1 VDYADKYQHEIFVEL
16 ERGLMKFGVQIE
28 NHLGITYN
36 GVRKVA
42 LEAEKSG
49 FDGLFICD
57 HLMGR
62 NEETYRQPCLDPWV
76 TLGGLAQATRKITLG
91 TLVSAVGF
99 RYPSLLA
106 KMGATLDHVSG
117 GRLQL
122 TVGAGWHEPEYKAYG
137 IPFPHVAERMQ
148 QLREAVQ
155 IIRSM
160 WTQDQATFEGKFFKI
175 DGAWCYPRPVS
186 PKIWVGGGGEK
197 MLLRIVADL
206 ADGWNAVGLSV
217 DEYARKV
224 EVLRLFCESAGRK
237 LNSIERSY
245 YGTCLVGSNEN
256 EFRESFNRYYG
267 QYRKAEESM
276 ETFLERMRSTRPFV
290 GTAAEVAEKM
300 KGFQE
305 LGVSYF
311 ILYFPDK
318 DGLSLLK
325 RFADLVM
332 PRFASAS

>member
-1 VDYADKYQHEIFVEL
+1 L
-16 ERGLMKFGVQIE
+16 KFGVQIE

-36 GVRKVA
+36 GVRKIG

-62 NEETYRQPCLDPWV
+62 NDETFRRPCLDPWV
-76 TLGGLAQATRKITLG
+76 TLGALAQATKKIRLG

-137 IPFPHVAERMQ
+137 IPFPSVGERMQ

-160 WTQDQATFEGKFFKI
+160 WTQDHATFDGQSFKI

-186 PKIWVGGGGEK
+186 PRIWVGGGGEK
-197 MLLRIVADL
+197 TLLHIVADL

-217 DEYARKV
+217 DEYARKL
-224 EVLRLFCESAGRK
+224 EILRTFCETAGRK

-245 YGTCLVGSNEN
+245 YGSCMVGSGEN

-267 QYRKAEESM
+267 QYRKAEEPM
-276 ETFLERMRSTRPFV
+276 ETFVERMRSTRPLI
-290 GTAAEVAEKM
+290 GTATEVAEKM
-300 KGFQE
+300 KAFQE

-318 DGLSLLK
+318 EGLSLLR
-325 RFADLVM
+325 RFVDLVM
-332 PRFASAS
+332 PGFTAVS

>member
-1 VDYADKYQHEIFVEL
+1 
-16 ERGLMKFGVQIE
+16 MKFGVQIE
-28 NHLGITYN
+28 NHLGISYN

-42 LEAEKSG
+42 LEAERSG
-49 FDGLFICD
+49 FDCLFICD

-76 TLGGLAQATRKITLG
+76 TLGALAQATKKISLG

-117 GRLQL
+117 GRLLL

-137 IPFPHVAERMQ
+137 IPFPPVGVRMQ
-148 QLREAVQ
+148 QLREAIQ

-160 WTQDQATFEGKFFKI
+160 WSQDPATFEGKNFKV
-175 DGAWCYPRPVS
+175 DGAWCYPRPTS
-186 PKIWVGGGGEK
+186 PQIWVGGGGEK

-206 ADGWNAVGLSV
+206 ADGWNAVGLNV

-224 EVLRLFCESAGRK
+224 ELLRNLCEDAARK
-237 LNSIERSY
+237 LNTIERSF
-245 YGTCLVGSNEN
+245 YGTCLIGSNEN
-256 EFRESFNRYYG
+256 EFRESFNRHYG
-267 QYRKAEESM
+267 QYRRTEESM
-276 ETFLERMRSTRPFV
+276 EAFVERMRSTRPLI
-290 GTAAEVAEKM
+290 GTAAEVEEKM
-300 KGFQE
+300 KSFQE

-318 DGLSLLK
+318 EGLGLLR

-332 PRFASAS
+332 PRFRVAS

>member
-1 VDYADKYQHEIFVEL
+1 MSL
-16 ERGLMKFGVQIE
+16 RFGVQIE
-28 NHLGITYN
+28 NHLGISYN

-76 TLGGLAQATRKITLG
+76 TLGALAQATKKITLG

-106 KMGATLDHVSG
+106 KMGATLDHISG
-117 GRLQL
+117 GRMML
-122 TVGAGWHEPEYKAYG
+122 TVGAGWHEREYKAYG
-137 IPFPHVAERMQ
+137 IPFPQVGVRMQ
-148 QLREAVQ
+148 QLRDAVQ

-160 WTQDQATFEGKFFKI
+160 WTQDPATFEGKTFKV
-175 DGAWCYPRPVS
+175 DGAWCYPQPVS

-197 MLLRIVADL
+197 MLLQIVADL
-206 ADGWNAVGLSV
+206 ADGWNAVGLSA
-217 DEYARKV
+217 DEYARKI
-224 EVLRLFCESAGRK
+224 EVLRKLCEVAGRK
-237 LNSIERSY
+237 LNTIERSY
-245 YGTCLVGSNEN
+245 YGTCLIGSTEN
-256 EFRESFNRYYG
+256 EFRESFNRHYG
-267 QYRKAEESM
+267 QYRKTEESM
-276 ETFLERMRSTRPFV
+276 ETFVERMRSTRPLI
-290 GTAAEVAEKM
+290 GTAAEVEEKM

-318 DGLSLLK
+318 EGLGLMR

>member
-1 VDYADKYQHEIFVEL
+1 
-16 ERGLMKFGVQIE
+16 MKFGVQIE
-28 NHLGITYN
+28 NHLGVTYN

-49 FDGLFICD
+49 IDGLFICD

-62 NEETYRQPCLDPWV
+62 NEETFRQPCPDPWV
-76 TLGGLAQATRKITLG
+76 TLGALAQTTKKITLG

-106 KMGATLDHVSG
+106 KMSATLDHVSG
-117 GRLQL
+117 GRMIL

-137 IPFPHVAERMQ
+137 IPFPRVGERMQ

-160 WTQDQATFEGKFFKI
+160 WTQDRPTFDGKSFKI

-186 PKIWVGGGGEK
+186 PKIWVGGGGERT
-197 MLLRIVADL
+197 LLHIVANL

-217 DEYARKV
+217 DEYARKL
-224 EVLRLFCESAGRK
+224 EILRMFCETAGRK
-237 LNSIERSY
+237 LNTIERSY
-245 YGTCLVGSNEN
+245 YGSCLVGNTEN
-256 EFRESFNRYYG
+256 EFRESFNRHYG
-267 QYRKAEESM
+267 QYRKSEESM
-276 ETFLERMRSTRPFV
+276 ETFVERMRSTRPLI
-290 GTAAEVAEKM
+290 GTATEVAEKM
-300 KGFQE
+300 KAFQE

-318 DGLSLLK
+318 EGLSLLR
-325 RFADLVM
+325 RFVDLVM
-332 PRFASAS
+332 PGFTAVS

>member
-1 VDYADKYQHEIFVEL
+1 MSL
-16 ERGLMKFGVQIE
+16 KFGVQIE
-28 NHLGITYN
+28 NHLGMSYN

-76 TLGGLAQATRKITLG
+76 TLGALAQATKKITLG

-106 KMGATLDHVSG
+106 KMGATLDHASG
-117 GRLQL
+117 GRLML

-137 IPFPHVAERMQ
+137 IPFPPVGVRMQ
-148 QLREAVQ
+148 QLRDAIQ

-160 WTQDQATFEGKFFKI
+160 WTQDPATFEGKNFKI
-175 DGAWCYPRPVS
+175 DGAWCYPRPVL
-186 PKIWVGGGGEK
+186 PKIRVGGGGEK
-197 MLLRIVADL
+197 LLLRIVADL
-206 ADGWNAVGLSV
+206 ADGWNAVGLNV
-217 DEYARKV
+217 DEYGRKI
-224 EVLRLFCESAGRK
+224 EVLRNLCEEAGRK
-237 LNSIERSY
+237 LNTIERSY
-245 YGTCLVGSNEN
+245 YGTCLVGSDEN
-256 EFRESFNRYYG
+256 EFRESFNRHYG
-267 QYRKAEESM
+267 KYRKTEESM
-276 ETFLERMRSTRPFV
+276 EAFVERMRSTRPLV
-290 GTAAEVAEKM
+290 GTAAEVEEKM
-300 KGFQE
+300 KSFQE

-318 DGLSLLK
+318 EGLSLMH
-325 RFADLVM
+325 RFTDLVM
-332 PRFASAS
+332 PRFAAAS

>member
-1 VDYADKYQHEIFVEL
+1 
-16 ERGLMKFGVQIE
+16 MKFGVQIE
-28 NHLGITYN
+28 NHLGISYN

-42 LEAEKSG
+42 LEAEKYG
-49 FDGLFICD
+49 LDGLFICD

-76 TLGGLAQATRKITLG
+76 TLGALAQATKKISIG
-91 TLVSAVGF
+91 TLVSAAGF

-106 KMGATLDHVSG
+106 KMGATLDHASG

-122 TVGAGWHEPEYKAYG
+122 TIGAGWHEPEYKAYG
-137 IPFPHVAERMQ
+137 IPFPPVGERMQ
-148 QLREAVQ
+148 QLREALQ

-160 WTQDQATFEGKFFKI
+160 WTQDQATFAGKSFEI

-197 MLLRIVADL
+197 SLLRIVADL

-217 DEYARKV
+217 DEYARKR
-224 EVLRLFCESAGRK
+224 EILRLFCENAGRK
-237 LNSIERSY
+237 LSTIERSY
-245 YGTCLVGSNEN
+245 YGSCVVGSNEN
-256 EFRESFNRYYG
+256 EFRESFNKYYG

-276 ETFLERMRSTRPFV
+276 ETFVERMRSTRPLI
-290 GTAAEVAEKM
+290 GTATEVAEKIRA
-300 KGFQE
+300 FQE

-318 DGLSLLK
+318 EGLGLLR

-332 PRFASAS
+332 LRFKPAS

>member
-1 VDYADKYQHEIFVEL
+1 
-16 ERGLMKFGVQIE
+16 MKFGVQIE
-28 NHLGITYN
+28 NHLGISYN

-42 LEAEKSG
+42 LEAEKSR

-62 NEETYRQPCLDPWV
+62 NEETYRQACLDPWV
-76 TLGGLAQATRKITLG
+76 TLGALAQATKKITLG

-99 RYPSLLA
+99 RCPSLLA

-137 IPFPHVAERMQ
+137 IPFPPVGERMQ
-148 QLREAVQ
+148 HLREAIQ

-160 WTQDQATFEGKFFKI
+160 WTQDQASFDGKHFKI
-175 DGAWCYPRPVS
+175 DGAWCYPRPAS

-197 MLLRIVADL
+197 SLLRIVGDL

-217 DEYARKV
+217 DEYARKL
-224 EVLRLFCESAGRK
+224 EILRLFCESAGRK
-237 LNSIERSY
+237 LNTIERSY
-245 YGTCLVGSNEN
+245 YGSCVVGSSEN

-267 QYRKAEESM
+267 QYRKPEESM
-276 ETFLERMRSTRPFV
+276 EAFVERMRSTRPFV

-300 KGFQE
+300 KGFEE

-318 DGLSLLK
+318 DGLSLLR
-325 RFADLVM
+325 RFADVVM
-332 PRFASAS
+332 PRFTVAS

>member
-1 VDYADKYQHEIFVEL
+1 MSL
-16 ERGLMKFGVQIE
+16 RFGVQIE
-28 NHLGITYN
+28 NHLGISYN

-76 TLGGLAQATRKITLG
+76 TLGALAQATKKITLG

-106 KMGATLDHVSG
+106 KMGATLDHISG
-117 GRLQL
+117 GRMML

-137 IPFPHVAERMQ
+137 IPFPQVGVRMQ
-148 QLREAVQ
+148 QLRDAVQ

-160 WTQDQATFEGKFFKI
+160 WTQDPATFEGKSFKV
-175 DGAWCYPRPVS
+175 DGAWCYPQPVS

-197 MLLRIVADL
+197 MLLQIVADL
-206 ADGWNAVGLSV
+206 ADGWNAVGLSA
-217 DEYARKV
+217 DEYARKI
-224 EVLRLFCESAGRK
+224 EVLRKLCEVAGRK
-237 LNSIERSY
+237 LNTIERSY
-245 YGTCLVGSNEN
+245 YGTCLIGSTEN
-256 EFRESFNRYYG
+256 EFRESFNRHYG
-267 QYRKAEESM
+267 QYRKTEESM
-276 ETFLERMRSTRPFV
+276 ETFVERMRSTRPLI
-290 GTAAEVAEKM
+290 GTAAEVEEKM

-318 DGLSLLK
+318 EGLGLMR

>member
-1 VDYADKYQHEIFVEL
+1 L
-16 ERGLMKFGVQIE
+16 KFSVQVE
-28 NHLGITYN
+28 NHLGISYN

-62 NEETYRQPCLDPWV
+62 NEETYRQPCVDPWV
-76 TLGGLAQATRKITLG
+76 TLGALAQATKKITLG

-117 GRLQL
+117 GRLML
-122 TVGAGWHEPEYKAYG
+122 TLGAGWHEPEYKAYG
-137 IPFPHVAERMQ
+137 IPFPPIGVRMQ

-155 IIRSM
+155 IIRAM
-160 WTQDQATFEGKFFKI
+160 WTQDHSTFEGKNFRI

-197 MLLRIVADL
+197 MLLRIVAEH

-217 DEYARKV
+217 DEYARKI
-224 EVLRLFCESAGRK
+224 EVLRTFCENAGRK

-245 YGTCLVGSNEN
+245 YGTCLVGSTEN
-256 EFRESFNRYYG
+256 EFRESFNKHYG

-276 ETFLERMRSTRPFV
+276 EAFVERMRSTRPLI

-311 ILYFPDK
+311 VLYFPDK
-318 DGLSLLK
+318 EGLGLLR
-325 RFADLVM
+325 RFTDLVK
-332 PRFASAS
+332 PRFTVTS

>member
-1 VDYADKYQHEIFVEL
+1 MDYANKYRHQVSCA
-16 ERGLMKFGVQIE
+16 GDAPVKFGVQIE
-28 NHLGITYN
+28 NHLGMTYN

-49 FDGLFICD
+49 FDGLFVCD

-62 NEETYRQPCLDPWV
+62 NEETFRQPCLDPWV
-76 TLGGLAQATRKITLG
+76 TLGGLAQATKKTTLG

-99 RYPSLLA
+99 RHPSLLA

-137 IPFPHVAERMQ
+137 IPFPPVGERMQ

-160 WTQDQATFEGKFFKI
+160 WTQDQATFEGKYFKI

-186 PKIWVGGGGEK
+186 PKIWVGGVGEK
-197 MLLRIVADL
+197 TLLRIVADL
-206 ADGWNAVGLSV
+206 ADGWNAVGLSA
-217 DEYARKV
+217 DEYARKL
-224 EVLRLFCESAGRK
+224 EILRLFCENAGRK
-237 LNSIERSY
+237 LNTIKRSY

-267 QYRKAEESM
+267 QYRKPEESTK
-276 ETFLERMRSTRPFV
+276 TFVERMRSTRPFI
-290 GTAAEVAEKM
+290 GTAGEVADKM
-300 KGFQE
+300 KGFEE

-318 DGLSLLK
+318 DGLGLLK
-325 RFADLVM
+325 RFSDLVM
-332 PRFASAS
+332 PGFASAS

>member
-1 VDYADKYQHEIFVEL
+1 
-16 ERGLMKFGVQIE
+16 MKFGVQIE
-28 NHLGITYN
+28 NHLGVTYN
-36 GVRKVA
+36 GVRKIA

-62 NEETYRQPCLDPWV
+62 NEETFRQPCLDSWV
-76 TLGGLAQATRKITLG
+76 TLGALAQATKKITLG

-117 GRLQL
+117 GRLML

-137 IPFPHVAERMQ
+137 IPFPQVGERMV

-160 WTQDQATFEGKFFKI
+160 WTQDRPTFDGKSFKI

-186 PKIWVGGGGEK
+186 PKIWVGGGGERT
-197 MLLRIVADL
+197 LLHIVANL

-217 DEYARKV
+217 DEYARKL
-224 EVLRLFCESAGRK
+224 EILRMFCETAGRK
-237 LNSIERSY
+237 LNTIERSY
-245 YGTCLVGSNEN
+245 YGSCLVGSTEN
-256 EFRESFNRYYG
+256 EFRESFNRHYG
-267 QYRKAEESM
+267 QYRKSEESM
-276 ETFLERMRSTRPFV
+276 ETFVERMRSTRPLI
-290 GTAAEVAEKM
+290 GTATEVAEKM
-300 KGFQE
+300 KAFQE

-318 DGLSLLK
+318 EGLSLLR
-325 RFADLVM
+325 RFVDLVM
-332 PRFASAS
+332 PGFTAVS

>member
-1 VDYADKYQHEIFVEL
+1 
-16 ERGLMKFGVQIE
+16 MKFGVQIE
-28 NHLGITYN
+28 NHLGIGYN

-62 NEETYRQPCLDPWV
+62 NEGTYRQPCLDPWV
-76 TLGGLAQATRKITLG
+76 TLGALAQATRKITLG

-99 RYPSLLA
+99 RNPSLLA
-106 KMGATLDHVSG
+106 KMAATLDHVSG
-117 GRLQL
+117 GRIQL

-137 IPFPHVAERMQ
+137 IPFPPVVERMQ

-160 WTQDQATFEGKFFKI
+160 WTEDQATFRGKYFEI
-175 DGAWCYPRPVS
+175 EGAWSYPRPAS
-186 PKIWVGGGGEK
+186 SKIWVGGGGEK
-197 MLLRIVADL
+197 TLLRIVADL
-206 ADGWNAVGLSV
+206 ADGWNAVGLGV
-217 DEYARKV
+217 DEYARKL
-224 EVLRLFCESAGRK
+224 EILRLYCEKAGRK

-245 YGTCLVGSNEN
+245 YGTCVVGSTEG
-256 EFRESFNRYYG
+256 EFRESFNKQYG
-267 QYRKAEESM
+267 QYRKAEEST
-276 ETFLERMRSTRPFV
+276 EVFLERMRSTRPLI
-290 GTAAEVAEKM
+290 GTIAEVAEKL

-318 DGLSLLK
+318 DGLGLLR
-325 RFADLVM
+325 RFTDLVM
-332 PRFASAS
+332 PRVRVS

>member
-1 VDYADKYQHEIFVEL
+1 
-16 ERGLMKFGVQIE
+16 MS
-28 NHLGITYN
+28 YN
-36 GVRKVA
+36 GIRKVA

-76 TLGGLAQATRKITLG
+76 TLGALAQATKKITLG

-106 KMGATLDHVSG
+106 KMGATLDHASG
-117 GRLQL
+117 GRLML
-122 TVGAGWHEPEYKAYG
+122 TVGAGWHKPEYRAYG
-137 IPFPHVAERMQ
+137 IPFPPVGVRMQ
-148 QLREAVQ
+148 QLREAIQ

-160 WTQDQATFEGKFFKI
+160 WTQDPATFEGKNFKI
-175 DGAWCYPRPVS
+175 DGAWCFPRPAS

-206 ADGWNAVGLSV
+206 ADAWNAVGLSL

-224 EVLRLFCESAGRK
+224 EVLRSLCEDAGRK
-237 LNSIERSY
+237 LNTIERSY

-256 EFRESFNRYYG
+256 EFRESFNRHYG
-267 QYRKAEESM
+267 QYRKTEESM
-276 ETFLERMRSTRPFV
+276 EAFVERMRSTRPFI
-290 GTAAEVAEKM
+290 GTAAEVTEKM
-300 KGFQE
+300 KSFQE

-318 DGLSLLK
+318 EGLGLMH
-325 RFADLVM
+325 RFTDLVM
-332 PRFASAS
+332 PRFTVS

>member
-1 VDYADKYQHEIFVEL
+1 
-16 ERGLMKFGVQIE
+16 MKFGVQIE

-42 LEAEKSG
+42 LEAEKAG
-49 FDGLFICD
+49 FDGLFVCD

-76 TLGGLAQATRKITLG
+76 TLGALAQATKKITLG

-99 RYPSLLA
+99 RYPTLLA
-106 KMGATLDHVSG
+106 KMGATLDLVSG

-122 TVGAGWHEPEYKAYG
+122 TIGAGWHEPEYKAYG
-137 IPFPHVAERMQ
+137 IPFPAIAERMQ

-155 IIRSM
+155 IIRSV
-160 WTQDQATFEGKFFKI
+160 WTEDQATFDGKQFKI
-175 DGAWCYPRPVS
+175 GGAWCYPRPVS
-186 PKIWVGGGGEK
+186 SRIWVGGGGEK
-197 MLLRIVADL
+197 TLLRIVADL

-217 DEYARKV
+217 DEYARKL
-224 EVLRLFCESAGRK
+224 EILRMFCENAGRK
-237 LNSIERSY
+237 LNTIERSY
-245 YGTCLVGSNEN
+245 YGSCLVGSNEN

-267 QYRKAEESM
+267 QYRKAEEST
-276 ETFLERMRSTRPFV
+276 ETFVERMRSTRPFV
-290 GTAAEVAEKM
+290 GTATEVAENM
-300 KGFQE
+300 KGLQE
-305 LGVSYF
+305 LGVSYL

-318 DGLSLLK
+318 DGLGLLR

-332 PRFASAS
+332 PRFTAAS